1 MVFQLDL
8 LMNCYVTMIE
18 NIYNNNYAIY
28 NDAVKKNNNVHV
40 YR

>member
-8 LMNCYVTMIE
+8 LMNCYVTMIDN

-28 NDAVKKNNNVHV
+28 NDAVK
-40 YR
+40 